1 MITVYFSKHN
11 DVQYVF
17 VGCRPDSFNT
27 MKAVQ
32 SADSSNITRQ
42 VTFLYDGMFVSSQLE
57 QIERATSK
65 LFGVV
70 GGLLGGAG
78 KMLKI

>member
-1 MITVYFSKHN
+1 M
-11 DVQYVF
+11 QYVF

-42 VTFLYDGMFVSSQLE
+42 VTFLYDAMFVTSKLDK
-57 QIERATSK
+57 IEKATSK
-65 LFGVV
+65 LLSVA